1 MLLTLYDQI
10 KSAASEIRKS
20 LFSVDF
26 GLDDKFCDAEDLKQ
40 SWRETAVPE
49 AVLAF
54 CATLFNIKKMSLISN
69 DFNCRCFDE
78 SEESDTT
85 DEEEM
90 LIKMKSLFQIL
101 FYQV

>member
-1 MLLTLYDQI
+1 
-10 KSAASEIRKS
+10 
-20 LFSVDF
+20 
-26 GLDDKFCDAEDLKQ
+26 
-40 SWRETAVPE
+40 
-49 AVLAF
+49 
-54 CATLFNIKKMSLISN
+54 MSLISN

-101 FYQV
+101 FYQVWRGRKKLLFI